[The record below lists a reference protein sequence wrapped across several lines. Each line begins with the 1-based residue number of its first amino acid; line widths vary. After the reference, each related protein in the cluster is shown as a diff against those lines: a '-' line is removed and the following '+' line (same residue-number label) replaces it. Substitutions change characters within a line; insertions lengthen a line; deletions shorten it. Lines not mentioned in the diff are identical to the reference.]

1 MLNDFHKGGRK
12 GNEAGLA
19 ERANGPKGRGSLG
32 HRPRVRPD
40 PELGPIGQVTGIS
53 LICSGDC
60 PPFSEAEFDE
70 TLPFPEAEVKEAT
83 LRAEDEGDML

>member
-19 ERANGPKGRGSLG
+19 ERAKGPKGRGSLG

-40 PELGPIGQVTGIS
+40 PELDPIGKVTGIS
-53 LICSGDC
+53 LVCSGDY
-60 PPFSEAEFDE
+60 PSFSEADFYE
-70 TLPFPEAEVKEAT
+70 TLPFPEEEVEGAT
-83 LRAEDEGDML
+83 LWAL